1 MYLKITTCTAR
12 AVTKTTITTTRT
24 AMTATY
30 GVSES
35 CVDLNTPNNLKIY
48 LKNSYILNLTLNLIR
63 QFKLNQSIYFVDC

>member
-12 AVTKTTITTTRT
+12 VVTRTTMTTTRT

-30 GVSES
+30 DVSES
-35 CVDLNTPNNLKIY
+35 FVDLNTSNNLEIY

-63 QFKLNQSIYFVDC
+63 QF